1 MANLEE
7 DLNNT
12 ISNFLKSEDYQNML
26 TKHVSSAVNDSV
38 RDMCGWNGVIQKAI
52 KDTVEKV
59 FNIDPDRL
67 TAIPILQKQVLEVLN
82 NELSH
87 ISDQAR
93 QDIMEKVNKYIPLK
107 REKDTINLSEIIEH
121 YANNPESRDD
131 VSLEYVKVWMESSS
145 SSSDWLFV
153 YYDQEQDDHRS
164 RAQVHLSIDGEKR
177 LRYYKCFGAEAPTP
191 NNMEV
196 QYEQHTKFLFDL
208 YLQGVK
214 IINDVGLYP
223 DESRFPTVLGQEDY

>member
-12 ISNFLKSEDYQNML
+12 ISTFLNSEEYQTML
-26 TKHVSSAVNDSV
+26 TKHVASAVNDSL

-59 FNIDPDRL
+59 FNIDPEKL
-67 TAIPILQKQVLEVLN
+67 TAVPILQKQILDVLDK
-82 NELSH
+82 ELSH

-121 YANNPESRDD
+121 YANNPQSKDD
-131 VSLEYVKVWMESSS
+131 VSLEYVKVWMEPSSS
-145 SSSDWLFV
+145 TDWVFV
-153 YYDQEQDDHRS
+153 YYDQEQEDHRS

-177 LRYYKCFGAEAPTP
+177 LRYYTCFDSEAPTP
-191 NNMEV
+191 NKMEI

-214 IINDVGLYP
+214 IINDIGLYP
-223 DESRFPTVLGQEDY
+223 DESRFITTLGQEDY